1 MKSWLVVL
9 SRSGIAFLPT
19 DVNNLLEA
27 GVNGVIG
34 QLANSCGVS
43 AGQSDL
49 RVDIH
54 SAVLTAGGP
63 DNRSYICLI
72 VQQIVF
78 IQWPR
83 PRSLRTSLWSDEQLG
98 YQRTVEGLL
107 RTCAVWP
114 EK

>member
-9 SRSGIAFLPT
+9 SRSRITFLPT
-19 DVNNLLEA
+19 DVHNLREA
-27 GVNGVIG
+27 GVNRVSG
-34 QLANSCGVS
+34 QLANACGVS

-54 SAVLTAGGP
+54 SAILTAGGP

-83 PRSLRTSLWSDEQLG
+83 PCGLRT
-98 YQRTVEGLL
+98 GL
-107 RTCAVWP
+107 
-114 EK
+114 